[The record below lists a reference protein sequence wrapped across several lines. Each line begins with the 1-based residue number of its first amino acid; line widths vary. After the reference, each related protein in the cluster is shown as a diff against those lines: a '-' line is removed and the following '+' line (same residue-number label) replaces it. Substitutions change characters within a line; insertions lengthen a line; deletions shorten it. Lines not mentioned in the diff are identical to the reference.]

1 MIFDFGL
8 NPKKCT
14 LICLDILD
22 AAKVATAHSALKGG
36 VRNFFHDRVEQALIS
51 HLYGSCDLRST
62 LCRSNLSILGPP
74 EPKNCP
80 KWPKSLQNDAKSG
93 FDSSGGPKRLDRL
106 GSWLDLFMGRPT
118 QPIGSNFGIRG
129 VPNFG
134 PGRLKMAQI
143 APK

>member
-1 MIFDFGL
+1 MTQKAGL
-8 NPKKCT
+8 T
-14 LICLDILD
+14 VLL
-22 AAKVATAHSALKGG
+22 
-36 VRNFFHDRVEQALIS
+36 VRNGWIVLDRGWIWSWGVPPNLLEAIS
-51 HLYGSCDLRST
+51 GFGVSP
-62 LCRSNLSILGPP
+62 ILARVTS
-74 EPKNCP
+74 
-80 KWPKSLQNDAKSG
+80 KWPKLLRNDAKSG

-106 GSWLDLFMGRPT
+106 GSWLDLVMGRPT

>member
-1 MIFDFGL
+1 MW
-8 NPKKCT
+8 
-14 LICLDILD
+14 
-22 AAKVATAHSALKGG
+22 HSALKGG

-62 LCRSNLSILGPP
+62 LCQSNLSILGPP

-80 KWPKSLQNDAKSG
+80 KWPKSLRNDAKSG

-134 PGRLKMAQI
+134 RFWPILARFWPIDQLYEAPYFLYDLESKLK
-143 APK
+143 KL